1 MGKIVAR
8 KAKVKLNFMEDK
20 PERYQL
26 KQLTYPPISEK
37 NLVAYIANS
46 SAVPQST
53 IRACV
58 EAISEAIV
66 YYVINGHRV
75 MFDKFGSFGLK
86 MTVKTAK
93 TYNDADIST
102 IKRTTINFTPNHEIR
117 DEIKNATITQAT
129 TVLNAPDPD
138 ADDDDEPE
146 P

>member
-75 MFDKFGSFGLK
+75 NLGKFGILGLRGK
-86 MTVKTAK
+86 AGSAMDPEFVSADLVKR
-93 TYNDADIST
+93 IT
-102 IKRTTINFTPNHEIR
+102 IGYHPSV
-117 DEIKNATITQAT
+117 EIKEMISNLRIETE
-129 TVLNAPDPD
+129 V
-138 ADDDDEPE
+138 
-146 P
+146 